1 MKKKLFFILIII
13 SLIFIRRSQHLLA
26 REKISSVSASDEKQI
41 VELKEKVASKVA
53 QLKRENAQGVSGYI
67 TEIKNESFFIQ
78 NQKGDIFQI
87 NTDPI
92 ITKYYQII
100 NNQRKEIDKKA
111 LSKDQYVIIDG
122 IINGNQIEA
131 NAIHIDDYFLISSGQ
146 VIEINKNEYW
156 IKVLTLE
163 KESLILDIETYTK
176 KFLLN
181 IKNLELENIGFS
193 KIKEGDNVHFVIK
206 KQELKPVERA
216 SAFRLIVIPQ
226 EFFLKE

>member
-13 SLIFIRRSQHLLA
+13 SLIFIRSYYLLA
-26 REKISSVSASDEKQI
+26 QEKISSVSASDEKQI

-156 IKVLTLE
+156 IRVLTLE
-163 KESLILDIETYTK
+163 KDSLILDIETYTK

-206 KQELKPVERA
+206 KQGLKPVERA

>member
-13 SLIFIRRSQHLLA
+13 SLIFIRSYYLLA
-26 REKISSVSASDEKQI
+26 QEKISSVSASDEKQI

-131 NAIHIDDYFLISSGQ
+131 NAIYIDDYFLISSGQ

-156 IKVLTLE
+156 IRVLTLE
-163 KESLILDIETYTK
+163 KDSLILDIETYTK

-206 KQELKPVERA
+206 KQGLKPVERA

>member
-13 SLIFIRRSQHLLA
+13 SLIFIRSYYLLA
-26 REKISSVSASDEKQI
+26 QEKISSVSASDEKQI

-100 NNQRKEIDKKA
+100 NDQRKEIDKKA

-122 IINGNQIEA
+122 IINDNQIEA
-131 NAIHIDDYFLISSGQ
+131 NAVYIDDYFLISSGQ

-156 IKVLTLE
+156 IRVLTLE
-163 KESLILDIETYTK
+163 KDSLILDIETYTK

-206 KQELKPVERA
+206 KQGLKPVERA
-216 SAFRLIVIPQ
+216 SALRLIVIPQ

>member
-100 NNQRKEIDKKA
+100 NDQKKEIDKKA

-122 IINGNQIEA
+122 IINDNQIEA
-131 NAIHIDDYFLISSGQ
+131 NAVYIDDYFLISSGQ

-156 IKVLTLE
+156 IRVLTLE
-163 KESLILDIETYTK
+163 KDSLILDIETYTK

-206 KQELKPVERA
+206 KQQLKPVERA
-216 SAFRLIVIPQ
+216 SALRLIVIPQ